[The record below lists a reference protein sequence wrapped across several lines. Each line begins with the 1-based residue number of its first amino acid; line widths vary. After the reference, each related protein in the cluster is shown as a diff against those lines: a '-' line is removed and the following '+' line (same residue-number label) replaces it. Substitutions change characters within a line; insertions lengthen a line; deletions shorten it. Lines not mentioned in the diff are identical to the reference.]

1 MTGLM
6 AVSYDIGF
14 VLISFYVTHVLVKGH
29 IPRIITIGFFTLGC
43 GSVLFA
49 LPHFL
54 TGDYEYSS
62 GDIKDLCED
71 PEACVESDS
80 KEKGEKK
87 MSEAGIELARVR
99 FAKKN
104 S

>member
-1 MTGLM
+1 M
-6 AVSYDIGF
+6 
-14 VLISFYVTHVLVKGH
+14 
-29 IPRIITIGFFTLGC
+29 
-43 GSVLFA
+43 LFA

-80 KEKGEKK
+80 KEKGGKK
-87 MSEAGIELARVR
+87 ISEAGIELAQVL
-99 FAKKN
+99 FAKKRKLSLKIAKQSRMREAKLRVKN
-104 S
+104 RILRQKENWV

>member
-29 IPRIITIGFFTLGC
+29 IPRVITIGFFTLGC

-62 GDIKDLCED
+62 GDIKDLCDD
-71 PEACVESDS
+71 PEDCVESES
-80 KEKGEKK
+80 KEKVRKTDE
-87 MSEAGIELARVR
+87 IEL
-99 FAKKN
+99 KIC
-104 S
+104 